1 MHGTGKLIFEEKDD
15 RKDFLSEFSNNDMVH
30 GEVILKEGAKYIGGF
45 KKGKMSGKGTLKTS

>member
-1 MHGTGKLIFEEKDD
+1 
-15 RKDFLSEFSNNDMVH
+15 MVH